1 MHRLPALPAPPCKT
15 NPGNNLMDMLEGIA
29 TRRSIRGF
37 KPTPIARETLE
48 QLFKTASRSASYKNT
63 QPWEVAVVTGKK
75 RDELSKIL
83 LDLASRNVPQN
94 HDEAAPKLYPDALE
108 ERSRIHNKNRFAA
121 IGLGRDDAQGRE
133 KARLLNFEFFGAPCA
148 VFVFMDKAL
157 THWST
162 FDLGLFTETL
172 TLAAHGMGLGTCLQA
187 SVTGYPD
194 AIRNCLGISNDKTLV
209 ISLSL
214 GYPDFDAP
222 LNAYHSAREPNEKFV
237 TYYD

>member
-1 MHRLPALPAPPCKT
+1 ME
-15 NPGNNLMDMLEGIA
+15 MLEGIA

-37 KPTPIARETLE
+37 KPTPIPRETLDK
-48 QLFKTASRSASYKNT
+48 LFHLASRSASYKNT

-83 LDLASRNVPQN
+83 YDLASSKTPQN
-94 HDEAAPKLYPDALE
+94 HDEPAPGLYPDAHE

-121 IGLGRDDAQGRE
+121 IGLGRDDAQARE
-133 KARLLNFEFFGAPCA
+133 QARLLNFQFFGAPCA
-148 VFVFMDKAL
+148 VFIFMDKTL

-162 FDLGLFTETL
+162 FDVGLFVETL
-172 TLAAHGMGLGTCLQA
+172 ALTAHAMGLGTCQQA

-194 AIRNCLGISNDKTLV
+194 AIRKCLGITDDKKLV

-237 TYYD
+237 TYYE

>member
-1 MHRLPALPAPPCKT
+1 
-15 NPGNNLMDMLEGIA
+15 MDMLEGIA

-37 KPTPIARETLE
+37 KPTPIPRETLDKLF
-48 QLFKTASRSASYKNT
+48 QLASCSASYKNT
-63 QPWEVAVVTGKK
+63 QPWEIAVVTGKK

-83 LDLASRNVPQN
+83 VGLASSKTPQN
-94 HDEAAPKLYPDALE
+94 HDEPAPKLYPDALE
-108 ERSRIHNKNRFAA
+108 ERARIHNKNRFAA
-121 IGLGRDDAQGRE
+121 IGLARDDALARE

-148 VFVFMDKAL
+148 VFIFMDKAL

-162 FDLGLFTETL
+162 FDLGLFAETL
-172 TLAAHGMGLGTCLQA
+172 TLSAHALGLGTCLQA
-187 SVTGYPD
+187 ALTGYPD
-194 AIRNCLGISNDKTLV
+194 AIRECLGITNDKKLV

-222 LNAYHSAREPNEKFV
+222 LNAYHSAREPNENFV